1 MLSCSAVSILC
12 DPMDCCPPG
21 SSVRGIFQARILE
34 LVATSYSRRSSPS
47 SDRTLISCV
56 FRIDRQILYHCTT
69 WKTHIW
75 GYLREKSNLLLCYIY
90 SLPWVCKA
98 LSCTSLV
105 VVVPSLSHVWLF
117 GTPWTVAHQAYLSFT
132 ISQSLLKLMS
142 IKSVMPSNL
151 LILFC
156 ALLVLLSVFPSIRVF
171 SVNLLFTSSG
181 QHSGA
186 SASASVLPMIIQGW
200 FPLGVTGLISL
211 LSKTLK
217 SPL

>member
-1 MLSCSAVSILC
+1 MLSCSVVSILC

-21 SSVRGIFQARILE
+21 SSVRGIFRVRIWRWLPCPTPGMSFPIQRSNPHLLCLPHGQADSL
-34 LVATSYSRRSSPS
+34 P
-47 SDRTLISCV
+47 
-56 FRIDRQILYHCTT
+56 LYHLENP
-69 WKTHIW
+69 
-75 GYLREKSNLLLCYIY
+75 YLGEFERKEQLAVVLHF

-105 VVVPSLSHVWLF
+105 IVVPLLSHVWLF

-142 IKSVMPSNL
+142 IMSVMPSNL

-156 ALLVLLSVFPSIRVF
+156 PLLVLLSVFPSIRVF
-171 SVNLLFTSSG
+171 SVSQLFASFG
-181 QHSGA
+181 QSIA
-186 SASASVLPMIIQGW
+186 ASASVLPMIIQGS

-217 SPL
+217 SLF